1 MSLVLSIPLDLRP
14 PMFQKHIFK
23 KEHFGIVICFEWRIK
38 SNASNRKR
46 LCKNSKKYQSR
57 LSMDK
62 A

>member
-38 SNASNRKR
+38 SNASNRKSNI
-46 LCKNSKKYQSR
+46 LVHEKKEKKR
-57 LSMDK
+57 
-62 A
+62 